1 MSKDSDAIDQVF
13 QLHEEAKRERTQSQ
27 KLDQIRVGTSRL
39 TREEQIWADA
49 AEAEAQDGPP
59 NPYHPIQRREDSR
72 SGCLG
77 GVLYSVF
84 VVCVSI
90 ILACLGWMAA
100 SDMLALN
107 K

>member
-49 AEAEAQDGPP
+49 AEAETQPGSFDELYAIYEEETQ
-59 NPYHPIQRREDSR
+59 PYPCI
-72 SGCLG
+72 
-77 GVLYSVF
+77 
-84 VVCVSI
+84 
-90 ILACLGWMAA
+90 
-100 SDMLALN
+100 
-107 K
+107 